1 MQADDPFWK
10 RKSQDKPIKNPRIKI
25 KASKKPAKRRN
36 VEPSEPIIDDDPD
49 SEVELDS
56 LSSLFIHLID
66 NDHSQD
72 EAEASHA
79 DEVTILSSDSDPV
92 PVPRIRRAIRKVKF
106 SCPLSYVD
114 PHFLLKTQQHEAR
127 RTTRHSG
134 QVVTSS
140 GLPNS
145 PVRKRRQEV
154 AYTPDTLYPKA
165 GYIRYPLNPSDSN
178 YQGTSHSSSG
188 ESSATQLPPL
198 KTVPG

>member
-1 MQADDPFWK
+1 M
-10 RKSQDKPIKNPRIKI
+10 
-25 KASKKPAKRRN
+25 
-36 VEPSEPIIDDDPD
+36 
-49 SEVELDS
+49 
-56 LSSLFIHLID
+56 
-66 NDHSQD
+66 
-72 EAEASHA
+72 EASHV

-106 SCPLSYVD
+106 SCPLSYLD
-114 PHFLLKTQQHEAR
+114 PHFLLKMQQHEAR
-127 RTTRHSG
+127 RTTRHRG

-145 PVRKRRQEV
+145 PVRKCRREV